1 MGLESIKGCGLMNK
15 EEYQK
20 WIEELESRG
29 LEDFEIEEI
38 INDCLD
44 QPESPDWFFR
54 DGDL

>member
-1 MGLESIKGCGLMNK
+1 MNK

-38 INDCLD
+38 INDYLD
-44 QPESPDWFFR
+44 QPESPYWFFR